1 MSICF
6 IVYFFIYFITYYSP
20 DIKSGCL
27 VQRSNICLAI
37 KMFIRYLTRHR
48 YIWGSVSG
56 YEQTLISEIC
66 ILYQTTPLGWVVTVS
81 AIQHQ
86 RTRIILF
93 QNYKSNQSYKIFHN
107 ASKRKYTISMSKIWL
122 MNVRKQG
129 FYFGL
134 IYFTSFFQL
143 HDSND
148 TLR

>member
-1 MSICF
+1 MRNVVI
-6 IVYFFIYFITYYSP
+6 P
-20 DIKSGCL
+20 
-27 VQRSNICLAI
+27 ICLAI
-37 KMFIRYLTRHR
+37 KIFIRYLTRHIID
-48 YIWGSVSG
+48 IWGSVSG

-66 ILYQTTPLGWVVTVS
+66 ILQQTTPLGWVVSVY

-93 QNYKSNQSYKIFHN
+93 HNYKSNQSYKIFHN
-107 ASKRKYTISMSKIWL
+107 AFKRKYTISMSKIWL

-129 FYFGL
+129 FNFGL
-134 IYFTSFFQL
+134 IYFTYSFFQL